1 MTPSLANPVRAIR
14 EPRVAA
20 PVEFPRLLAAES
32 HRVKRG
38 FDLAVATLAAL
49 AALPICIIIALAI
62 VLESGGPALFGHT
75 RIGRGR
81 KPFRVWKFRTMIV
94 EGDEILRQHLAENPA
109 AALEWDLTH
118 KLKDDPRITRVGRLL
133 RRTSL
138 DELPQLWNVLRG
150 EMSIVGPRPIVEA
163 EIPKYGPA
171 FRLYTHV
178 APGLT
183 GLWQVSGRNDTS
195 YGRRVELDTEYIRRW
210 TPALD
215 FKVVLSTV
223 KVVLVGT
230 GAY

>member
-1 MTPSLANPVRAIR
+1 MFDITIAV
-14 EPRVAA
+14 
-20 PVEFPRLLAAES
+20 LAAI
-32 HRVKRG
+32 
-38 FDLAVATLAAL
+38 
-49 AALPICIIIALAI
+49 AALPVALLIALAI

-94 EGDEILRQHLAENPA
+94 DGDEILQRHFAENPA

-118 KLKDDPRITRVGRLL
+118 KLKADPRITRVGRLL

-138 DELPQLWNVLRG
+138 DELPQIWNVLRG
-150 EMSIVGPRPIVEA
+150 DMSIVGPRPIVEA
-163 EIPKYGPA
+163 EVPKYGPA

-195 YGRRVELDTEYIRRW
+195 YHRRVELDTEYIRRW

-215 FKVVLSTV
+215 LKLVMRTV
-223 KVVLVGT
+223 KVVLAGR

>member
-1 MTPSLANPVRAIR
+1 MTQSLANPVRAIGKAH
-14 EPRVAA
+14 VAA
-20 PVEFPRLLAAES
+20 PVEFPRLLSTDS
-32 HRVKRG
+32 HRTKRV
-38 FDLAVATLAAL
+38 FDLAITTVLAL
-49 AALPICIIIALAI
+49 AALPVCVLIAVTI
-62 VLESGGPALFGHT
+62 VLESGGPALFGHA

-81 KPFRVWKFRTMIV
+81 KPFRVWKFRTMV
-94 EGDEILRQHLAENPA
+94 VDGEEILRRHLNENPA
-109 AALEWDLTH
+109 AALEWELTH
-118 KLKDDPRITRVGRLL
+118 KLKHDPRITRVGRLL

-138 DELPQLWNVLRG
+138 DELPQLWNVFRG

-195 YGRRVELDTEYIRRW
+195 YRRRVELDTEYIRRW

-215 FKVVLSTV
+215 LKLVVSTV
-223 KVVLVGT
+223 KVVLTGT